1 MPKRSY
7 ERCPTCGQ
15 RVSVATSGEG
25 TSHYIGVDA
34 EDARDADA
42 ASMQAAFWRARA
54 LELGANEDEWRRF
67 HDA

>member
-1 MPKRSY
+1 
-7 ERCPTCGQ
+7 
-15 RVSVATSGEG
+15 VSVATSGEG